1 MIIQPNKISIDFN
14 DTDYAKGLG
23 VSVQNAKEG
32 SISSMGIEYT
42 RDCTVQKDMEKGI
55 VYTES
60 GASSIIEETMQN
72 LPEERFDPADFISQ
86 SMTGEDAKDIE
97 EEGSILEEYV
107 ASSLERAIERVKS
120 QRRDNAEALENQVE
134 KSEEKQEFSEEME
147 RRIQEAAQMA
157 SGIQGM
163 SEAVAKYF
171 LENGMNF
178 TPADVKTSSAV
189 TSIRTYMVEKA
200 PFEEMKQQVEA
211 ILEKAGQPVTEEKI
225 QAAQWLYEQDLPVT
239 MEKIENYEILQELSQ
254 LPTEAMEDRIRDDV
268 RDGQVPENA
277 DLTKVSYKEAK
288 DRVDTL
294 VNADEQ
300 ALATAY
306 PVEAERITARRQLE
320 EIRLRMTI
328 DAARIMEKNGIRV
341 ELDNLVEIVEQ
352 LKQMEQEACRTWL
365 AEAGLPDRE
374 ENIEIAGRT
383 LQAGADILTAPV
395 AVLGRT
401 IGTAEQ
407 TIEGLATEGNT
418 LRIQMEALAE
428 QYETVGTEVRTDLG
442 DSIKKAFGNVTGILQ
457 DLELAPTAANQRAV
471 RILAYN
477 QMALTK
483 ESVLSMKEYD
493 AKVTTL
499 AKNLKP
505 EVVTELIRRQE
516 NPLEMSVEELS
527 EKVATISDEIQAE
540 DISFRKYLWKLDHS
554 GAITPEGR
562 KSMIGIYRLLDK
574 VEKSDGAVI
583 GQVVKEGRE
592 LSFASLLSA
601 VRTRK
606 AEGLDQT
613 IDDDFGGLTGTAQKG
628 ERISEQIRAAFGE
641 HVVSNLRKELSPA
654 VMQSK
659 GDSIMTESLE
669 ELWDECIMTPQ
680 AQQEEAT
687 YYEALAAEIRQMASQ
702 SEEMVLTC
710 LRELDLPE
718 TMVNIQ
724 MMKGYL
730 EQGSKTF
737 LGRYSKADSEKL
749 VDAMADP
756 EELEGVF
763 DELDEKHS
771 AELTARKES
780 PEVTHATYKE
790 LAQMASSISFYR
802 QMRQYHKYE
811 IPIVTERGVTACSVT
826 VVQGTQ
832 VEKGTVEI
840 AMESER
846 FGSLR
851 ATYKVN
857 GDKVSGFV
865 TTETADVRTKFQH
878 VLDGFET
885 DLEMNG
891 LHMEREDFAT
901 GKRHS
906 FRLDKETEGA
916 TNSKLYQV
924 AKLFIQNVQKGE
936 DIV

>member
-32 SISSMGIEYT
+32 NISSTGIEYT

-55 VYTES
+55 VYNES
-60 GASSIIEETMQN
+60 GVSSIIEETMQN

-86 SMTGEDAKDIE
+86 SMNGEDAKDIE

-120 QRRDNAEALENQVE
+120 QRRDNAKALENQVE

-147 RRIQEAAQMA
+147 QRIRQASQMA
-157 SGIQGM
+157 AEIQGM
-163 SEAVAKYF
+163 SEAAAKYF
-171 LENGMNF
+171 LENDMNF
-178 TPADVKTSSAV
+178 TPTDVKTSNAMGG
-189 TSIRTYMVEKA
+189 IRTYIGEKA
-200 PFEEMKQQVEA
+200 PFGEVKQQVEA
-211 ILEKAGQPVTEEKI
+211 ILEKSGQPVTEEKM

-239 MEKIENYEILQELSQ
+239 MEKLESYEMLQELSQ
-254 LPTEAMEDRIRDDV
+254 LTSEVLDDRIRDDV

-277 DLTKVSYKEAK
+277 DLTKISYEEAK
-288 DRVDTL
+288 ERVNHL

-306 PVEAERITARRQLE
+306 PVETERITARRQLE

-328 DAARIMEKNGIRV
+328 DAARTMEKNGIRV
-341 ELDNLVEIVEQ
+341 ELDNLVEIVEE
-352 LKQMEQEACRTWL
+352 LKKMEQEACRTWL
-365 AEAGLPDRE
+365 VEAGLPDSE
-374 ENIEIAGRT
+374 ENIDIAGRT
-383 LQAGADILTAPV
+383 LQASTDILAAPV
-395 AVLGRT
+395 AVFGRT
-401 IGTAEQ
+401 IATTEQ
-407 TIEGLATEGNT
+407 TIEGLATEGNA
-418 LRIQMEALAE
+418 LRVSMEALAE
-428 QYETVGTEVRTDLG
+428 QYETVGTEVRRDLG
-442 DSIKKAFGNVTGILQ
+442 DSIKKAFGNVDAILQ
-457 DLELAPTAANQRAV
+457 DLELTPTAANQRAV

-554 GAITPEGR
+554 GAITPEER

-601 VRTRK
+601 IRTRK

-613 IDDDFGGLTGTAQKG
+613 IDDDFGGLTGTVQNG
-628 ERISEQIRAAFGE
+628 ERISEQISAAFGE
-641 HVVSNLRKELSPA
+641 HVVSRLQKELSPA
-654 VMQSK
+654 VLQSK
-659 GDSIMTESLE
+659 GESILTESLE
-669 ELWDECIMTPQ
+669 GLLDECVMAPQ
-680 AQQEEAT
+680 SQQEEAV
-687 YYEALAAEIRQMASQ
+687 YYETLATEIRQMASM

-710 LRELDLPE
+710 LRELELPE

-730 EQGSKTF
+730 EQGSKAF
-737 LGRYSKADSEKL
+737 LGRYSKEDGDRLLEAMDDPEKL
-749 VDAMADP
+749 
-756 EELEGVF
+756 EGIF
-763 DELDEKHS
+763 DELDEKHTK
-771 AELTARKES
+771 ELMAQKEA
-780 PEVTHATYKE
+780 PEVTHTTYKE
-790 LAQMASSISFYR
+790 LMQMANSISFYR

-811 IPIVTERGVTACSVT
+811 IPIATERGVTACSVT
-826 VVQGTQ
+826 VVQGAQ
-832 VEKGTVEI
+832 NEKGTVEI
-840 AMESER
+840 AMDSER
-846 FGSLR
+846 YGSLR

-857 GDKVSGFV
+857 GDTVSGFV
-865 TTETADVRTKFQH
+865 TTETADVRVKFQF
-878 VLDGFET
+878 VLDEFEK

-901 GKRHS
+901 GRRRS
-906 FRLDKETEGA
+906 FRFDKETESA
-916 TNSKLYQV
+916 TNRKLYQV

-936 DIV
+936 GII